1 MEARNRL
8 TVCQQMQLGKE
19 KALQDLCDSKSKIND
34 VPIWKGKKME
44 VKFNK
49 GWLKREGFQRLFSAA
64 RQLPREMSKNGS
76 RRGGC
81 AAQRHNKATSWPTRY
96 TPGLAKLGSREPR
109 QVGGGDC
116 LVERNA
122 PGNSDT
128 ALPQGPCR
136 HLGKRQKSIR

>member
-49 GWLKREGFQRLFSAA
+49 GWLKREGSKGFSL
-64 RQLPREMSKNGS
+64 Q
-76 RRGGC
+76 
-81 AAQRHNKATSWPTRY
+81 
-96 TPGLAKLGSREPR
+96 LGSSQE
-109 QVGGGDC
+109 
-116 LVERNA
+116 
-122 PGNSDT
+122 
-128 ALPQGPCR
+128 
-136 HLGKRQKSIR
+136 K